1 MMASDGHARPR
12 RRGVAAACALHALV
26 FLALA
31 LTFAVAWPAGAL
43 VLGVLG
49 FVHALVAGLALAASP
64 RLERSWL
71 VLAGLA
77 LGVLGVLAGVW
88 LGALAYL
95 SGVYEGLGTELV
107 YALLALFGLAVVLLV
122 PLAAWGLSENAGSL
136 ARWRRSSRA
145 ALAALVLLPLLGG
158 LWGARAARLERVTAL
173 PAQASVNDTSVSEA
187 SPGETS
193 GIEHVLAPLVALQRE
208 LPRRGGRAQLIT
220 ANSAACGEP
229 VSANAVT
236 LVASYVS
243 RAKRTRVKVACMQA
257 SDLGTAVARLAERLQ
272 KDASRA
278 PITLDVVRGLH
289 PLSHGLD
296 WLDALKLRPGLDGIC
311 HEGRCLMP
319 WQLLSQGVFSTY
331 RPMATIP
338 DFQFG
343 VEPARLWQALGLE
356 APGAGLDGLTRIVTD
371 SYVIDGGRL
380 TPLVR
385 LRRRD
390 VDVSAES
397 LHAAELAAERH
408 VLAAQLDDGKFRYT
422 LDPFSGEADTAAFN
436 LPRQAG
442 VTLALCELGR
452 DTPEVRAAI
461 ERALGVM
468 QGAARRHGENVGLN
482 YDEQDTRTMLGHNAL
497 PLVAFLRCSERVD
510 YAFDE
515 IIGRLARTLLR
526 LERADGGFH
535 PSFDLAKGEV
545 IDGKEP
551 LYTGGQAVL
560 ALVLLEARQRKRTSA
575 ALPDP
580 VEIVAAVE
588 RAMQHYG
595 TRYWTHPL
603 RDFFFLEENWH
614 CLAAR
619 EALDVHPNRAYEDFC
634 LDYVRFKSRLVLES
648 SSGVAS
654 DFDGGF
660 GFGNIVPPHN
670 TGAAGTGEALAAALA
685 VKQRRGLDT
694 AADAAHLQRLLGFLL
709 RQQWSVDNCFVCKRP
724 EVQGGLSE
732 HTHSSTTRIDYAQ
745 HAWAALGHGARALSL
760 ANARER

>member
-1 MMASDGHARPR
+1 MAASDGHAGPR
-12 RRGVAAACALHALV
+12 RWGVAVACALHSLL
-26 FLALA
+26 FL
-31 LTFAVAWPAGAL
+31 
-43 VLGVLG
+43 
-49 FVHALVAGLALAASP
+49 GLALAASNAS
-64 RLERSWL
+64 LGSAVVLAVLGGVHALTATHAAVGSHGLARSWL
-71 VLAGLA
+71 WLAALA
-77 LGVLGVLAGVW
+77 LGLLDALAAVW
-88 LGALAYL
+88 FGALAYL

-122 PLAAWGLSENAGSL
+122 PLAAWGLAENAGL
-136 ARWRRSSRA
+136 LERRRRSA
-145 ALAALVLLPLLGG
+145 PLALLALVVVPLLGA
-158 LWGARAARLERVTAL
+158 LWGGRAARLELVTAL
-173 PAQASVNDTSVSEA
+173 PALVSDSEA
-187 SPGETS
+187 T
-193 GIEHVLAPLVALQRE
+193 LAPLVALQRK
-208 LPRRGGRAQLIT
+208 LQRRSGRAPLT
-220 ANSAACGEP
+220 TGSVARCREP
-229 VSANAVT
+229 VSASGVT
-236 LVASYVS
+236 LTASYVS
-243 RAKRTRVKVACMQA
+243 RAKRTRVKSACVQA
-257 SDLGTAVARLAERLQ
+257 SDLATAVALLGERLQ
-272 KDASRA
+272 EDASRA
-278 PITLDVVRGLH
+278 PIALDVVRGIH

-296 WLDALKLRPGLDGIC
+296 WLDALKLRPGLDGVC
-311 HEGRCLMP
+311 REALCLMP
-319 WQLLSQGVFSTY
+319 WQLLGQGVFSTY

-343 VEPARLWQALGLE
+343 VEPERLWRALGAE
-356 APGAGLDGLTRIVTD
+356 APGAGLDGLTRVVTD

-380 TPLVR
+380 TALSR

-390 VDVSAES
+390 VSVSAES
-397 LHAAELAAERH
+397 LLAAELGAERH
-408 VLAAQLDDGKFRYT
+408 VLESQLADGKFRYT

-468 QGAARRHGENVGLN
+468 QGAARRHGANVGLN
-482 YDEQDTRTMLGHNAL
+482 YDERDPRTMLGHNAL

-510 YAFDE
+510 HAFDP
-515 IIGRLARTLLR
+515 IIAELARLLLR

-535 PSFDLAKGEV
+535 PSFDLATSQV
-545 IDGKEP
+545 IEGKEP

-560 ALVLLEARQRKRTSA
+560 ALVLLEARQRQRPSA
-575 ALPDP
+575 ELPALA
-580 VEIVAAVE
+580 ELQAAVE

-648 SSGVAS
+648 SSGVAA

-694 AADAAHLQRLLGFLL
+694 SAESAHLRRLLGFLL
-709 RQQWSVDNCFVCKRP
+709 RQQWSVDNCFVCQQP
-724 EVQGGLSE
+724 SVQGGLSE

-745 HAWAALGHGARALSL
+745 HAWAALGHGARALGL
-760 ANARER
+760 ARSRVP